1 MKIQLTSF
9 CSLRTTYKLL
19 KKQKPFAV
27 NPCINK
33 FLAFA
38 WKKVSK
44 NKQTPKGFKVRGKWQ
59 QLK

>member
-33 FLAFA
+33 LLAFA

-44 NKQTPKGFKVRGKWQ
+44 NKQTPKGF
-59 QLK
+59 